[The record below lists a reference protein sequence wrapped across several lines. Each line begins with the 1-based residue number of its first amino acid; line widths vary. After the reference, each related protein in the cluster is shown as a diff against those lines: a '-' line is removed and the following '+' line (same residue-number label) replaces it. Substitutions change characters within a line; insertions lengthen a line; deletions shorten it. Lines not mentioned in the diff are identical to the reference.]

1 MVLSTSP
8 APSRPACAQMRVLLA
23 SAARP
28 AAYVRLHYMSS
39 DTTRALAAALRR
51 AEADRCLG
59 VIIDLRNNPGARALP
74 AALAAIVA
82 DHLGG
87 RTRAWWCRKTHAL
100 TCGGVVCCRVLTMA
114 MHCGAHHAFEQV
126 RLY

>member
-1 MVLSTSP
+1 MTGRLSRRRSYALARRCAGARAVRHPHATSGASAVLSTSP

-74 AALAAIVA
+74 PALAA
-82 DHLGG
+82 LGAN
-87 RTRAWWCRKTHAL
+87 R
-100 TCGGVVCCRVLTMA
+100 
-114 MHCGAHHAFEQV
+114 
-126 RLY
+126 